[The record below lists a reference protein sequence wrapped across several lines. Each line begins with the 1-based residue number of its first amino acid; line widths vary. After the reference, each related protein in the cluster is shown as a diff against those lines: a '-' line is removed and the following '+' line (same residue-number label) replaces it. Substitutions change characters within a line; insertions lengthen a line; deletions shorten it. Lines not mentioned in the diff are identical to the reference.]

1 MVVSSTRLTL
11 IGKPDCHLCDDAR
24 AVLGSVV
31 ADLGD
36 AASVSIEELSI
47 HDDAELNAKYWD
59 EIPVLMIDGRVHA
72 IWRLDADR
80 LRTAILAAQPA

>member
-1 MVVSSTRLTL
+1 MVVAPTRLTL

-24 AVLGSVV
+24 AVIRSVIDGRQDV
-31 ADLGD
+31 TL
-36 AASVSIEELSI
+36 EELSI
-47 HDDAELNAKYWD
+47 HDDAELNEKYWD

-80 LRTAILAAQPA
+80 LAAALG

>member
-1 MVVSSTRLTL
+1 MVVVPTRLTL

-24 AVLGSVV
+24 EVVASVL

-36 AASVSIEELSI
+36 EVSVSLEELSI
-47 HDDAELNAKYWD
+47 NDDAELNAKYWD

-72 IWRLDADR
+72 IWRLDAAR
-80 LRTAILAAQPA
+80 LTAAILTATA